1 MKTFFETDILLDNRL
16 GKNDIKV
23 LLVLSAHANQQGI
36 CWPSRNRIAEMSG
49 IHIGN
54 ITNILN
60 RVRDYGYIEIQPSS
74 GHSNRYK
81 MIFMGP
87 KAETVESDKENQE
100 IDEPNAEGLLD
111 SNKGAD
117 QGLLEITKGED
128 QGLLDSNKGGLLDSN
143 KGGLLDSNKHNYKE
157 NYKENYINKNN
168 EKSVPQS
175 YDWKRMTFSK
185 FKGLKTRP
193 DFSEEFI
200 SIWKRYRKACSELDS
215 ENGNRL
221 HAFFRYLILQEHGFR
236 HEDIVVSIRRYVE
249 TKRKSGYSMAHL
261 STFLNDPDLVRQ
273 HFEDE
278 NDANDNKPKE
288 TVEVEIPDFSA
299 RFDLSTPT
307 SNSGKDH
314 IGRANNPRVD
324 IDASPSRLEPVGIRD

>member
-60 RVRDYGYIEIQPSS
+60 RIRDYGYIEIQPSS

-87 KAETVESDKENQE
+87 KAETVESVRENQE
-100 IDEPNAEGLLD
+100 IDEPNAEGLVD
-111 SNKGAD
+111 SNKGVD
-117 QGLLEITKGED
+117 QGLVDSNKGED
-128 QGLLDSNKGGLLDSN
+128 QGLVDSNKGGLV
-143 KGGLLDSNKHNYKE
+143 DSNKHNYKE
-157 NYKENYINKNN
+157 NYKENLIVINN

-278 NDANDNKPKE
+278 NDANDNKPQE
-288 TVEVEIPDFSA
+288 PVEVEIPDFSA
-299 RFDLSTPT
+299 RFDLSTST
-307 SNSGKDH
+307 SNSGKNP
-314 IGRANNPRVD
+314 IGRAD
-324 IDASPSRLEPVGIRD
+324 HSGIDLDASPSRLQPVGIRD

>member
-1 MKTFFETDILLDNRL
+1 MKAFFETDILLDNRL

-60 RVRDYGYIEIQPSS
+60 RIRDYGYIEIQPSS

-81 MIFMGP
+81 MLMN
-87 KAETVESDKENQE
+87 SDSNEQKTQE
-100 IDEPNAEGLLD
+100 GGLLETT
-111 SNKGAD
+111 NTEE
-117 QGLLEITKGED
+117 QGLLETNKSQDE
-128 QGLLDSNKGGLLDSN
+128 GLLESNKGGLLESN
-143 KGGLLDSNKHNYKE
+143 KGVLLEPNNHNYKE

-175 YDWKRMTFSK
+175 HDWKRITFSK

-200 SIWKRYRKACSELDS
+200 SIWKRYRKACSELES
-215 ENGNRL
+215 ESGNKL
-221 HAFFRYLILQEHGFR
+221 HAFFRYLILKEHGFR
-236 HEDIVVSIRRYVE
+236 HEDMTVSIRRYVE
-249 TKRKSGYSMAHL
+249 SKRKSGFSMAHL

-278 NDANDNKPKE
+278 NDANDNKSKE

-307 SNSGKDH
+307 SDSGKDH

-324 IDASPSRLEPVGIRD
+324 LDASPSRLEPVGIRD